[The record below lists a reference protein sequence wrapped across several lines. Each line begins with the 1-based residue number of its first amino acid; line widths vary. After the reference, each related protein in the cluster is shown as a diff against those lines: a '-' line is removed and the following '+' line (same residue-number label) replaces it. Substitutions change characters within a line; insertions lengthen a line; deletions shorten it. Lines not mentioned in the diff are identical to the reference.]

1 MHESLPMISRNVRSS
16 MESLNKSSQ
25 KSLVNNKR
33 INVELR
39 SRYGIIPIKKN
50 RKIDIINDYVD
61 NTIKAEEEDIV
72 EFNPVH
78 SMKRASIKNSPY

>member
-1 MHESLPMISRNVRSS
+1 
-16 MESLNKSSQ
+16 METLNKSSQ